1 MGVTPLAHH
10 AARLRRPPRHTC
22 RAGGWPGHPS
32 LEREHV
38 TWPTHEPQLPERLHD
53 CSKNV
58 VSTLNYCSFKSTTSS
73 KLYSDATCA
82 PKDPIAAPG
91 GAGGGRAASTT
102 RKPEGQRRKAR
113 LRGSGKAA
121 WGSENLQDERFHG
134 KKPQHLKTLN
144 SFLIKLING
153 ILK

>member
-1 MGVTPLAHH
+1 MGVAPLAHH
-10 AARLRRPPRHTC
+10 AARLHRPPRHTC

-73 KLYSDATCA
+73 KLYSDATCVLR
-82 PKDPIAAPG
+82 DPIAAPG
-91 GAGGGRAASTT
+91 GAGGGWAASTT
-102 RKPEGQRRKAR
+102 RGARGTETKGPSPGLRQSGVGLGKSARRAFPWR
-113 LRGSGKAA
+113 EAPTLED
-121 WGSENLQDERFHG
+121 SEFVSN
-134 KKPQHLKTLN
+134 
-144 SFLIKLING
+144 
-153 ILK
+153 